1 MLFWMRDVGYN
12 MLLVVTWTFAVLDE
26 VQNYADDSILF
37 CCIMACRVMQ
47 SFCYD
52 DATILA

>member
-1 MLFWMRDVGYN
+1 MRDVGYN